1 MVHSYPNVYQIGH
14 SAIKD
19 IFNGDVII
27 EEKIDG
33 SQFSF
38 GVVDGE
44 LICRSKNK
52 EQIIDAPDKMF
63 SKAVDTI
70 VELKDILTPNWI
82 YRCEYLDKPKHNA
95 LAYDRVPN
103 RNLILFDISTGIE
116 EYMSPEQKRI
126 EADTIGLECVPL
138 MFQGKVT
145 DFEMFKEFL
154 ARKSVL
160 GGQIVEGV
168 VVKNYSLF
176 TKEKKVAMGKYV
188 REEYKEVQQG
198 EWKKN
203 NPSGKEFV
211 ALLIEKYTTPA
222 RWMKAVQHLKE
233 QGLLEG
239 SPKDIGLLMKEV
251 PNDVLKECEQEIKD
265 ELFKHFWKSIS
276 RGVGRGIPEW
286 YKEQLAKTVFSGKDN
301 NG

>member
-1 MVHSYPNVYQIGH
+1 MIHSYPNVYQIGH

-19 IFNGDVII
+19 IFNDEVII

-38 GVVDGE
+38 GVVGDE
-44 LICRSKNK
+44 LVCRSKNK

-63 SKAVDTI
+63 SKAIETAK
-70 VELKDILTPNWI
+70 ELKPKLVPQRI
-82 YRCEYLDKPKHNA
+82 YRCEYLEKPHHNA
-95 LAYDRVPN
+95 LAYDRVPEK
-103 RNLILFDISTGIE
+103 NLILFDVSVGIE
-116 EYMSPEQKRI
+116 EYLSPEDKRK
-126 EADTIGLECVPL
+126 EAARIGLEYVPL

-154 ARKSVL
+154 TRMSVL

-203 NPSGKEFV
+203 NPSGKDFV

-233 QGLLEG
+233 QGLIDG
-239 SPKDIGLLMKEV
+239 SPKDIGLLIKEV
-251 PNDVLKECEQEIKD
+251 PQDIKKECEKEIKD
-265 ELFKHFWKSIS
+265 TLFDHFWKDIS
-276 RGVGRGIPEW
+276 RGVTRGMPEW
-286 YKEQLAKTVFSGKDN
+286 YKEQLAKSAFEDK
-301 NG
+301 